1 MALRYCFEASHVPAT
16 LSASKKSDLAVVD
29 TEGHEKSV
37 REAEPDALKEFF
49 RQAGQAVDTT
59 HLTDSVTM
67 LTKEGFELRHE
78 VFLHDAPAPTEP
90 EEVVEEQV

>member
-1 MALRYCFEASHVPAT
+1 MYNFFIVRFTNRLDGTF
-16 LSASKKSDLAVVD
+16 
-29 TEGHEKSV
+29 GNSV
-37 REAEPDALKEFF
+37 KAYEAEPEALKEFF

-78 VFLHDAPAPTEP
+78 VFLHDAPT
-90 EEVVEEQV
+90 EEVSEE

>member
-1 MALRYCFEASHVPAT
+1 MYNFFIVRITNRLVGTFGNSVKAYEQEA
-16 LSASKKSDLAVVD
+16 
-29 TEGHEKSV
+29 
-37 REAEPDALKEFF
+37 DALKEFF

-78 VFLHDAPAPTEP
+78 VFLHDAPAPAEP
-90 EEVVEEQV
+90 EEVVEE

>member
-1 MALRYCFEASHVPAT
+1 MYNFFIVRFT
-16 LSASKKSDLAVVD
+16 NRVD
-29 TEGHEKSV
+29 GSFGNSV
-37 REAEPDALKEFF
+37 KAYEAEADATKEFF

-78 VFLHDAPAPTEP
+78 VFLHDAPEPASEP
-90 EEVVEEQV
+90 EEAAE

>member
-1 MALRYCFEASHVPAT
+1 MYNFFIVRFT
-16 LSASKKSDLAVVD
+16 NRVD
-29 TEGHEKSV
+29 GTFGNSV
-37 REAEPDALKEFF
+37 KAYEAEPEALKEFF

-78 VFLHDAPAPTEP
+78 VFLHDAPT
-90 EEVVEEQV
+90 EEVSEE

>member
-1 MALRYCFEASHVPAT
+1 MYEYF
-16 LSASKKSDLAVVD
+16 VVRITNRLD
-29 TEGHEKSV
+29 GTFGNSV
-37 REAEPDALKEFF
+37 KAYENEPDALKEFF

-78 VFLHDAPAPTEP
+78 VFLHDAPTEP
-90 EEVVEEQV
+90 EEVEE

>member
-1 MALRYCFEASHVPAT
+1 MYNYFVVRFTNRIDGTSGNSVKAYESEA
-16 LSASKKSDLAVVD
+16 
-29 TEGHEKSV
+29 
-37 REAEPDALKEFF
+37 DALKEFF

-78 VFLHDAPAPTEP
+78 VFLHDAPAPAEDVTETP
-90 EEVVEEQV
+90 AE

>member
-1 MALRYCFEASHVPAT
+1 MYDFFIVRITNRIDGTF
-16 LSASKKSDLAVVD
+16 
-29 TEGHEKSV
+29 GNSV
-37 REAEPDALKEFF
+37 KAYEAEADALKEFF

-78 VFLHDAPAPTEP
+78 VFLHEAPALKEVTE
-90 EEVVEEQV
+90 ES

>member
-1 MALRYCFEASHVPAT
+1 MYNFFI
-16 LSASKKSDLAVVD
+16 
-29 TEGHEKSV
+29 V
-37 REAEPDALKEFF
+37 RITNRLDGTAGKTVKEYENESDALKEFF

-78 VFLHDAPAPTEP
+78 VFLHDAPTEP
-90 EEVVEEQV
+90 EEVSEG

>member
-1 MALRYCFEASHVPAT
+1 MYNFFIVRITNRLDGTF
-16 LSASKKSDLAVVD
+16 
-29 TEGHEKSV
+29 GNSV
-37 REAEPDALKEFF
+37 KAYESESEALKEFF

-78 VFLHDAPAPTEP
+78 VFLHDAPAPEP
-90 EEVVEEQV
+90 EEVSEDA

>member
-1 MALRYCFEASHVPAT
+1 MYNFFIVRFT
-16 LSASKKSDLAVVD
+16 NRIDG
-29 TEGHEKSV
+29 TFGNSV
-37 REAEPDALKEFF
+37 KAYEAELDALKEFF

-78 VFLHDAPAPTEP
+78 VFLHDAPTEP
-90 EEVVEEQV
+90 EEVSEE

>member
-1 MALRYCFEASHVPAT
+1 MYNFFI
-16 LSASKKSDLAVVD
+16 
-29 TEGHEKSV
+29 V
-37 REAEPDALKEFF
+37 RITNRTDGTAGKTVKEYVTEAEALKEFF

-78 VFLHDAPAPTEP
+78 VFLHDAPTEP
-90 EEVVEEQV
+90 EEVSEE

>member
-1 MALRYCFEASHVPAT
+1 MYNFFIVRITNRVDGSFGNNVKAYENEA
-16 LSASKKSDLAVVD
+16 
-29 TEGHEKSV
+29 
-37 REAEPDALKEFF
+37 DAMKEYF

-78 VFLHDAPAPTEP
+78 VFLHEAPAPEP
-90 EEVVEEQV
+90 EPEPTEEVPAE